1 VLYVLAEQGGPAT
14 LSSALIL
21 AERRDAS
28 QVVVFAD
35 AGGPVLAR
43 LAGYFRVPV
52 AVRAVDGGSSEPVDP
67 APLPVV
73 TPGPNG
79 ADELVDRLRAE
90 GLEAVLED
98 GVWRGELSG
107 LEVARV
113 GPWPLESGGD
123 GALHLEAGVGRFD
136 RDASA
141 AMHQGEDPLVSLR
154 RAVRTV
160 AEHRRPGAAAHPLG
174 LMARARWLRASAV
187 DDPGLV
193 GAAELVPVQT
203 TFPASSVRD
212 AAPAAA
218 LGWDADGGAVV
229 VVFAAGASLDLVPVA
244 ADTHALHDPQA
255 RLRLA
260 VPARDHLAVLD
271 ELAGALREPSEVLDV
286 PACWELEGAEP

>member
-1 VLYVLAEQGGPAT
+1 MLAERAEPST
-14 LSSALIL
+14 LSSVLVL
-21 AERRDAS
+21 AGRRGVPQA
-28 QVVVFAD
+28 VVFAD
-35 AGGPVLAR
+35 AGGAVLAR
-43 LAGYFRVPV
+43 LADYFRPSVT
-52 AVRAVDGGSSEPVDP
+52 VRAVDGGSSESVVP
-67 APLPVV
+67 AAMPVV
-73 TPGPNG
+73 MAGPSG

-90 GLEAVLED
+90 GLETVLED
-98 GVWRGELSG
+98 GVWRGELLG

-113 GPWPLESGGD
+113 VPWPQESGGD

-141 AMHQGEDPLVSLR
+141 AMHQGEDPCATLR

-160 AEHRRPGAAAHPLG
+160 AAHRHPGAAAHPLG

-187 DDPGLV
+187 EDPGLV

-203 TFPASSVRD
+203 TFPPSSVRD

-218 LGWDADGGAVV
+218 LGCDADGVAVV

-244 ADTHALHDPQA
+244 ADTRALHDPHA

-260 VPARDHLAVLD
+260 VPACDHLRVLD
-271 ELAGALREPSEVLDV
+271 ELVGVLRQPCELLDV
-286 PACWELEGAEP
+286 PACWAREEG